1 MLGRWGGEEFLLIIE
16 NISQEN
22 TALFAEKLRE
32 AVWKYNFNSVKHMT
46 VSMGVSIYKGKE
58 TKESLLKRVDNAL
71 YEAKESGR
79 NKVVFH

>member
-1 MLGRWGGEEFLLIIE
+1 
-16 NISQEN
+16 
-22 TALFAEKLRE
+22 
-32 AVWKYNFNSVKHMT
+32 MT